1 MEKGGLKEHPAL
13 SLGLH
18 RVQVGYL
25 KCFLLS
31 FSLLSFPIHFLKA
44 VRVLTPPLPMA
55 LLANIVVITLP
66 AVEANVS
73 DWVDVA
79 DVALVVIEEVVFLLY
94 FVVRTFL
101 YDKVIGARQTALSRD
116 PSQFMGKTSMVE

>member
-1 MEKGGLKEHPAL
+1 MEKGGLKEHSAL

-18 RVQVGYL
+18 RVPECYL

-31 FSLLSFPIHFLKA
+31 FPLLSFSIHFLKA
-44 VRVLTPPLPMA
+44 VRVLTPSLPMA
-55 LLANIVVITLP
+55 LLANIVVLTLP

-73 DWVDVA
+73 DRVDIA
-79 DVALVVIEEVVFLLY
+79 DIALIVVEEVVFLLY

-101 YDKVIGARQTALSRD
+101 NDEVAGAGQTALSRD
-116 PSQFMGKTSMVE
+116 PSQFMGKTDMVE